1 MATYAKILKDSSGNQ
16 ILPYTRAELVYNG
29 TTKISEYLI
38 PSSKN
43 IAHSGDNSVD
53 CIASPC
59 LVPASTPLCEDS
71 FLGSH
76 GKWQSL
82 TPALINKALGYTAAN
97 INTVKFLYHVKC
109 AVASWTS
116 TTANGYS
123 FYQDMTFS
131 ADNGGKTN
139 LTQAKIMNP
148 MSAKTG
154 IASTD
159 ATIQKNL
166 NIIADGYMECTVSGT
181 LRIWVKKKPSSDI
194 TIYFEAQY

>member
-29 TTKISEYLI
+29 STKISEYLI
-38 PSSKN
+38 ASSKN
-43 IAHSGDNSVD
+43 ISHSGSNPVD

-59 LVPASTPLCEDS
+59 LVPSSSPSCEGM
-71 FLGSH
+71 FLGAH
-76 GKWQSL
+76 GKWQAL
-82 TPALINKALGYTAAN
+82 TPAIINRALGYAPAN
-97 INTVKFLYHVKC
+97 IDTSVFLYHGNC
-109 AVASWTS
+109 AVASWTY
-116 TTANGYS
+116 TTVNGYS

-139 LTQAKIMNP
+139 LTKAKIMNP
-148 MSAKTG
+148 MSVKTG
-154 IASTD
+154 TMSTE

-166 NIIADGYMECTVSGT
+166 NIIADGYLECTKSGT
-181 LRIWVKKKPSSDI
+181 IRIWTKKKPSSDI